1 MLAESL
7 AMLANR
13 SDAEFSEFLADYAE
27 DLEADGVR
35 DAARL
40 KTGLEYVPRVIGS
53 SEKLA
58 EIRAN
63 MESWGLGDVP
73 DFEKIILGLLK
84 NVENVDKEPAEENAD
99 GEAAEEEFGGGV
111 LYRSF

>member
-27 DLEADGVR
+27 DLEADGVC
-35 DAARL
+35 DAVRL
-40 KTGLEYVPRVIGS
+40 KTGLEYVARVIGS
-53 SEKLA
+53 REKLA

-63 MESWGLGDVP
+63 MESRGLGYVF

-84 NVENVDKEPAEENAD
+84 NVENVDKEPAEE
-99 GEAAEEEFGGGV
+99 EFGGGV